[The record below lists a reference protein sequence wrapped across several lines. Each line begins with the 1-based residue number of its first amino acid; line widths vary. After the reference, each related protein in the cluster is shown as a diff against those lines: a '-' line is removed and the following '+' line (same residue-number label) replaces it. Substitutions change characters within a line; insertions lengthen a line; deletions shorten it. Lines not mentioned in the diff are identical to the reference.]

1 MIIIN
6 SITLERLFESWL
18 TFEVIIIYA
27 NLKKCFLDKKVF
39 ISDRDIVESFSNGNY
54 SKPFIQIIEAI

>member
-27 NLKKCFLDKKVF
+27 NLKKCLLDKKVF

-54 SKPFIQIIEAI
+54 NKPFIQIIEAT

>member
-39 ISDRDIVESFSNGNY
+39 ISGRDIVESFANGNY
-54 SKPFIQIIEAI
+54 NKPFIQIIKAI

>member
-27 NLKKCFLDKKVF
+27 NLNKCFLGKKVF
-39 ISDRDIVESFSNGNY
+39 IRDRDIVESFANGNY
-54 SKPFIQIIEAI
+54 NKPFIQIIEAI